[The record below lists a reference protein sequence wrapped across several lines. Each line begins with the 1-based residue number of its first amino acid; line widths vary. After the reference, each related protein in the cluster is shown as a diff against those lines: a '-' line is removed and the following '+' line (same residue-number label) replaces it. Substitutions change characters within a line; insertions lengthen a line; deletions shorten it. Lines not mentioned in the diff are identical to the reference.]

1 MGNGMQNLN
10 ELNEITAKAVKSS
23 GEIGEIVSLHR
34 EKANL
39 TQLELAKLS
48 GVGKTV
54 IFDIE
59 KGKSTVKL
67 ETLFKVF
74 KSLNITIALDSP
86 IIDALVKSK

>member
-1 MGNGMQNLN
+1 MKKTREGNK
-10 ELNEITAKAVKSS
+10 ITAKAVRNSD
-23 GEIGEIVSLHR
+23 EIGKIVRLHR

-39 TQLELAKLS
+39 TQLELAELS

-67 ETLFKVF
+67 ETLFKIF
-74 KSLNITIALDSP
+74 RSLNISMALDSP
-86 IIDALVKSK
+86 IIGALVGTE

>member
-1 MGNGMQNLN
+1 MKNSKGINTF
-10 ELNEITAKAVKSS
+10 TAKAVKSS
-23 GEIGEIVSLHR
+23 YEIGEIIRLHR

-39 TQLELAKLS
+39 TQLELAEIS

-67 ETLFKVF
+67 ETLLKVF
-74 KSLNITIALDSP
+74 NALNISVILNSP
-86 IIDALVKSK
+86 IIDNLARLK

>member
-1 MGNGMQNLN
+1 MKNSSEVNK
-10 ELNEITAKAVKSS
+10 ITARAVRNSD
-23 GEIGEIVSLHR
+23 EIGEIIRLHR

-39 TQLELAKLS
+39 TQLELAELS

-67 ETLFKVF
+67 ETLLKIFR
-74 KSLNITIALDSP
+74 SLNISVALGSP
-86 IIDALVKSK
+86 IIDALVNSK